1 MYIMR
6 ENIEDLDKLIQRLR
20 ERSLTGSVFSCRREN
35 AKGVATF
42 ISTSHQFE
50 YILLS
55 EKMCSNDPRYSWTAC
70 RKCYESEDAFL
81 SEIDKRLKQ

>member
-1 MYIMR
+1 MR

-20 ERSLTGSVFSCRREN
+20 ERSFTGSIFSCRRES

-42 ISTSHQFE
+42 ISTSKQFE

-55 EKMCSNDPRYSWTAC
+55 EKMCSDNPRYSWTAF
-70 RKCYESEDAFL
+70 RKRYESEVDFL